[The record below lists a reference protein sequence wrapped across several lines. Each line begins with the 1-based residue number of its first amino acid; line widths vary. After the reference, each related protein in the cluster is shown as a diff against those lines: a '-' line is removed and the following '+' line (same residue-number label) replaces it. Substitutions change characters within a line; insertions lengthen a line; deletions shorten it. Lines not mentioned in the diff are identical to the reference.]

1 MNKNI
6 RDEWSN
12 NLDEEISFWRKEL
25 LNWKNDPNEERM
37 NPKLPFRWRFRELLS
52 SASEYDILDV
62 GAGPISALGTV
73 WPGKKLNIKA
83 VDPLADIYNNIL
95 SEYGMVPRVVTEKL
109 DGERLSDSLSLNS
122 FDLVYSRNALDH
134 SYDPIGCIDE
144 ILKVLKDNCY
154 CVLEHF
160 LNEGTGANWK
170 GLHQWDFYPEG
181 ETFFIADRNK
191 NIINVN
197 KHYENRADIVCA
209 KYDWH
214 PRMFYI
220 LIKKI

>member
-1 MNKNI
+1 MNENI
-6 RDEWSN
+6 RDKWSA
-12 NLDEEISFWRKEL
+12 NLDEEISFWRKML
-25 LNWKNDPNEERM
+25 LNWKNDSNTPQM
-37 NPKLPFRWRFRELLS
+37 NPKLPFRPMFKELLPD
-52 SASEYDILDV
+52 ASEYDILDV
-62 GAGPISALGTV
+62 GAGPISALGTEY
-73 WPGKKLNIKA
+73 PGKKLNIKA

-154 CVLEHF
+154 CVLDQF
-160 LNEGTGANWK
+160 PNEGTGANWR
-170 GLHQWDFYPEG
+170 GLHQWDFYRED

-214 PRMFYI
+214 HRLFYI